1 MSAAKVKKL
10 RCLPIK
16 NMSIGANGLLMAQ
29 RALVKVNPTTADDMV
44 ITDMPVATKMA
55 RSTGV

>member
-1 MSAAKVKKL
+1 MKKL

-29 RALVKVNPTTADDMV
+29 RALVKVNPITADDMV